1 MPNENKNTDKNIA
14 NSGQNDTAPLNIT
27 IVENI
32 QENNYFETAQPLQ
45 DKPKKAKKR
54 ALSGF
59 LLLLALSLLFI
70 IILII
75 YLSFDINWA
84 FWKRSTTTISKT
96 PTYSLQTLNAPA
108 ETKPVHIEQKCYG
121 VTIPYPIF
129 KSSQRDTCSVFV
141 SLRSPKGN
149 VTVDYRI
156 KESGDTLPDVTMRRI
171 YTDKYIETNLTV
183 NETPMIVFQNV
194 KVEGYEKTAFFEKG
208 NASIAITLKTEVLNN
223 DRDEVFE
230 EILKSFYCKEG
241 CKYRP

>member
-1 MPNENKNTDKNIA
+1 MPSDNRNIEKDSLSEVEKG
-14 NSGQNDTAPLNIT
+14 NVPLNIT

-32 QENNYFETAQPLQ
+32 QENNYFENSPPLQ
-45 DKPKKAKKR
+45 QKPKKAKKR
-54 ALSGF
+54 ALGWF
-59 LLLLALSLLFI
+59 LLLLGLSLLFI

-84 FWKRSTTTISKT
+84 FWERSKTVTSNT

-121 VTIPYPIF
+121 ITIPYPIF

-141 SLRSPKGN
+141 SLRSPKGH

-156 KESGDTLPDVTMRRI
+156 KESGETLPDVTMRRV
-171 YTDKYIETNLTV
+171 YADKYAETNLV
-183 NETPMIVFQNV
+183 INETSMIVFQNI

-208 NASIAITLKTEVLNN
+208 NASIAVTLKTEVVNN
-223 DRDEVFE
+223 DRDEVFK
-230 EILKSFYCKEG
+230 EILKSFYCKDG
-241 CKYRP
+241 CKYKP